1 MRCRRKGEMT
11 MQFNVSGLLKGPV
24 GDTREYDFEER
35 VLEHLT
41 EDTELVRPISGHVQL
56 MRTQNGILVTGTVHT
71 RAEMVCSRCLEPAY
85 YDLDIHIEEE
95 YYPTVEVYTGAALPW
110 REFTDDEAL
119 LIDAQHI
126 LDITEVVRQDLIIS
140 LPMKPLCSE
149 NCKGLCPVC
158 GANLNEGP
166 HECEE
171 EEIDPRW
178 AALVGFKVV
187 ESP

>member
-1 MRCRRKGEMT
+1 

-24 GDTREYDFEER
+24 GDFREYDFEER

-41 EDTELVRPISGHVQL
+41 EDADLITPISGHVRL
-56 MRTQNGILVTGTVHT
+56 MRTQAGILVKGTVHT
-71 RAEMVCSRCLEPAY
+71 RVQMTCSRCLAPAY
-85 YDLDIHIEEE
+85 YDLDVAIEEE
-95 YYPTVEVYTGAALPW
+95 YYPTVEVYTGASLHW
-110 REFTDDEAL
+110 QEWTDDTAV

-140 LPMKPLCSE
+140 LPMQPLCSE
-149 NCKGLCPVC
+149 DCKGLCPVC

-166 HECEE
+166 HECES

-178 AALVGFKVV
+178 AALLHFHVQ
-187 ESP
+187 